1 MANFD
6 AQKKGKWGPQKKTF
20 PESIWASTFCK
31 KPGPNWSFLASAALF
46 TIYTPIYE
54 VATVCYISQ
63 PRWQRNIVQRC
74 ARGGWGG
81 NSGNARIEKF
91 FSFWCLPSGSE
102 EAPQLILPCLII
114 IPSLECFS
122 NNTWTTEDYWR
133 LLKTIEYYWVLLSSL
148 DNMYWVLLRTTEY

>member
-6 AQKKGKWGPQKKTF
+6 AQKKGKWGPKKKTF
-20 PESIWASTFCK
+20 PESIWTSTFCK

-74 ARGGWGG
+74 AIYTLSNIHAILFLHLRF
-81 NSGNARIEKF
+81 SIEVYWSILFVEPLYTLINCPTRWYLLLFIGYLCRSSISQPKWQRNIVQRCATPLPQPKF
-91 FSFWCLPSGSE
+91 L
-102 EAPQLILPCLII
+102 A
-114 IPSLECFS
+114 
-122 NNTWTTEDYWR
+122 
-133 LLKTIEYYWVLLSSL
+133 
-148 DNMYWVLLRTTEY
+148 